1 MIRQLTN
8 DNELNTELLRQSW
21 RGRKIYSYYKAYGL
35 DYSFCQFFAVGEG
48 GVMLLFNSTILI
60 CNAEESETENLAVF
74 IRMHVPFRVE
84 CDEPV
89 REQLAALLP
98 EYCSLHRTTFELQPD
113 REGTAFAEEF
123 VEFNPSYSDVY
134 EILQAGFPNL
144 QDYALW
150 LTDTSHRC
158 RHGISRV
165 MTYRHSTTATIMFDI
180 DNHVLVGQVATLPEA
195 RGLGHARVFLRW
207 LAGFLAQFG
216 KTAVLYALDIREGF
230 YREIGFQALET
241 EYVLER
247 AEDAQDH
254 LTKGRLDNGNS

>member
-1 MIRQLTN
+1 MIRQLVN
-8 DNELNTELLRQSW
+8 DNELDTELLRRSW
-21 RGRKIYSYYKAYGL
+21 RGRKMYSYYKAYGL
-35 DYSFCQFFAVGEG
+35 EYSFCQFFGVGVG

-60 CNAEESETENLAVF
+60 CNAAEDDAEDLALF
-74 IRMHVPFRVE
+74 IRMHIPTRVE

-89 REQLAALLP
+89 RTLLAAQLP
-98 EYCSLHRTTFELQPD
+98 EYHSLHRTTFELQPD
-113 REGTAFAEEF
+113 VEGTAFAEEF

-158 RHGISRV
+158 RHGVSRV
-165 MTYRHSTTATIMFDI
+165 MTYKNSTTATIMFDI

-216 KTAVLYALDIREGF
+216 KTAVLYALDIRESF
-230 YREIGFQALET
+230 YREIGFKVLET

-247 AEDAQDH
+247 IEEAEDNM
-254 LTKGRLDNGNS
+254 TKGRLDNGNA